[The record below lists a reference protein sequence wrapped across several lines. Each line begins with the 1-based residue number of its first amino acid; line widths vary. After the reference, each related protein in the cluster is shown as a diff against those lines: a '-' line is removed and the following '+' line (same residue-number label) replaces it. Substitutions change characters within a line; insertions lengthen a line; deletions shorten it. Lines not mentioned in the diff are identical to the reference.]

1 MTRVLNRAD
10 ARKEVEHVAAE
21 DEKKDGHEKREETPR
36 HFSALKRL
44 GHIVVDEHER
54 LFEKRLQA
62 PGYHRKAA
70 SDEECKPDQDCYH
83 HPACDECIR
92 DRNTQK
98 FSEFL
103 GGKSHVN
110 PLFHCRDSSIF
121 DLFHPTPNCPC
132 DLLFRPAEQVPRAG
146 NDDCFALLKVFFE

>member
-10 ARKEVEHVAAE
+10 ARKEVEHVADE

-70 SDEECKPDQDCYH
+70 SDEERKPDQECYDD
-83 HPACDECIR
+83 PAGHERIR
-92 DRNTQK
+92 DGDTQK
-98 FSEFL
+98 FPEFL
-103 GGKSHVN
+103 GRKRDVN
-110 PLFHCRDSSIF
+110 ARLLRLACVLYTFVHCGDSSILA
-121 DLFHPTPNCPC
+121 LFHPFSYFSYDTIFPS
-132 DLLFRPAEQVPRAG
+132 AE
-146 NDDCFALLKVFFE
+146 